1 MGVTVGCDRR
11 HFGKGVGLHYLSDN
25 ELVSWDEL
33 GWVTGSFCI
42 AYNRRCSRHRQG
54 HCDGMTS
61 MESDMG

>member
-33 GWVTGSFCI
+33 GWVTGVFALHITGGALVI
-42 AYNRRCSRHRQG
+42 ARVIA
-54 HCDGMTS
+54 MA
-61 MESDMG
+61 